1 MKIQNEKKKL
11 QEEVGRKL
19 KSRRAYLHL
28 SQKQVSEKIGVTQKF
43 VSFVELGERNSP
55 RVIRLLDE
63 LYSKLEADRQK
74 AMNVVDNT
82 LKNMGYAVP
91 Q

>member
-1 MKIQNEKKKL
+1 MKNDMDRKKI

-28 SQKQVSEKIGVTQKF
+28 SQTQVANKIK
-43 VSFVELGERNSP
+43 VSQMLISHIELGERNSP